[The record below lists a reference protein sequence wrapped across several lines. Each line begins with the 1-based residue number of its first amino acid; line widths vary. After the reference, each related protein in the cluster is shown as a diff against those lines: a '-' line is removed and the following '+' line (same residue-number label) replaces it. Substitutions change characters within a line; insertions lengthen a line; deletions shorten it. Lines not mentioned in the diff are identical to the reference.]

1 MEPREVIEQ
10 LVTEVAPNAS
20 VAAFEERDANCR
32 VTLVGTTG
40 VTAACEL
47 PRAFVQNA
55 AAERGAPERV
65 WLRSRLKRCADD
77 VVAAP
82 PDGRA

>member
-10 LVTEVAPNAS
+10 LVSEVAPNAS
-20 VAAFEERDANCR
+20 VAGFEEREASCR
-32 VTLVGTTG
+32 VTIVGTTG
-40 VTAACEL
+40 VSVACDL
-47 PRAFVQNA
+47 PRCVVE
-55 AAERGAPERV
+55 AAERGPADRV

-77 VVAAP
+77 VVALP